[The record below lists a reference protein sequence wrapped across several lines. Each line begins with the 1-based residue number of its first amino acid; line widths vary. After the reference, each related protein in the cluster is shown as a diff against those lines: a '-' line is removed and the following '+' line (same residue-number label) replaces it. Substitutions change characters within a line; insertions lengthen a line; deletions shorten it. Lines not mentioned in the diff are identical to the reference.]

1 MEILLKNPA
10 NHHSMKILH
19 APWRIAYIRL
29 FSKKERECFLC
40 EASRDEDDAKSLVIY
55 RGRSCFVILNRYPYS
70 NGHIMI
76 APYRHVGRVAD
87 LGDDELL
94 EMVKLLKLSISA
106 LESEYKPD
114 GFNVGL
120 NLGRAAGAG
129 LEEHIH
135 LHVVPRWVGDTN
147 FMPVL
152 ADTKVIPESLEES
165 WRRLR
170 ERFKILNSH
179 DR

>member
-1 MEILLKNPA
+1 MEILLKNLVDP
-10 NHHSMKILH
+10 HPMKILY
-19 APWRIAYIRL
+19 APWRIAYIKW
-29 FSKKERECFLC
+29 FSKKGRECFLC
-40 EASRDEDDAKSLVIY
+40 EASREKDDARSLIVY
-55 RGRSCFVILNRYPYS
+55 RGRSCFVILNKYPYN
-70 NGHIMI
+70 NGHLMI
-76 APYRHVGRVAD
+76 APCKHAGKISD

-94 EMVKLLKLSISA
+94 ELIELLKLSIAA
-106 LESEYKPD
+106 LEAEYKPD

-135 LHVVPRWVGDTN
+135 LHVVPRWFGDTN

-152 ADTKVIPESLEES
+152 ADTKVVPESLEES

-170 ERFKILNSH
+170 DRFRSLKPSS
-179 DR
+179 

>member
-1 MEILLKNPA
+1 METLLKNPGDD
-10 NHHSMKILH
+10 HSMKILY
-19 APWRIAYIRL
+19 APWRIAYIKW
-29 FSKKERECFLC
+29 FSKKERGCFLC
-40 EASRDEDDAKSLVIY
+40 MASRDEDNARNLVIH
-55 RGRSCFVILNRYPYS
+55 RGRSCFVILNRYPYN
-70 NGHIMI
+70 NGHLMI
-76 APYRHVGRVAD
+76 APYRHVGRITD

-94 EMVKLLKLSISA
+94 EMIKFLKLSIAA

-135 LHVVPRWVGDTN
+135 LHIVPRWIGDTN

-170 ERFKILNSH
+170 DRFQTLKPSS
-179 DR
+179 